1 MYKDK
6 SNKEDKMVKLKS
18 EIRTEKLR
26 WVYMRS
32 LAGDWF
38 MLCNEEYDLIRCPS
52 LKNLSKEEYELL
64 DRAKI
69 GYTSDSS
76 SGTYIGTHPVDKSKI
91 LVTAPVFIE
100 IEGGKFKE
108 VGVHTDEWSNPY
120 EVRRICQFI
129 EDNIPTSKIWISGVY
144 VDEIL

>member
-1 MYKDK
+1 MYKNK
-6 SNKEDKMVKLKS
+6 SNKEDKMKS

-38 MLCNEEYDLIRCPS
+38 NLCNEEYDMIRCPS
-52 LKNLSKEEYELL
+52 LKSLSKEEYQLL
-64 DRAKI
+64 DRAKM
-69 GYTSDSS
+69 GYTSDQFSCT
-76 SGTYIGTHPVDKSKI
+76 TYTGTHPADKSKI

-100 IEGGKFKE
+100 IEGGELKE
-108 VGVHTDEWSNPY
+108 VGVHTGEWSNPY
-120 EVRRICQFI
+120 EVRRICRFI
-129 EDNIPTSKIWISGVY
+129 EDNIPTSKIWIKGVY